1 MLSGSLTAG
10 GRTLTVSGRLTG
22 DQINFSAGSARYM
35 GRVNGERIEGTMQ
48 NGLNAQAWRAVRV
61 TK

>member
-1 MLSGSLTAG
+1 
-10 GRTLTVSGRLTG
+10 VSGRLTG